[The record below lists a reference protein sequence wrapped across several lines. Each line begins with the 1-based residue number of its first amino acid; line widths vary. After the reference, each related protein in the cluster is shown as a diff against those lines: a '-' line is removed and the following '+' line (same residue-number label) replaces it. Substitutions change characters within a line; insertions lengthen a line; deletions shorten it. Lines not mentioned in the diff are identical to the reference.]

1 MLELLLIERDV
12 IVSYDVPEM
21 SHEVAFR
28 FLFTLLLLDQN
39 RSLKAVIVFLLKQ
52 VEQRRM
58 LVSVNAYLLK
68 FVAEVVLD
76 RLLN

>member
-21 SHEVAFR
+21 SHEVVFR

-39 RSLKAVIVFLLKQ
+39 RSLKAVVVFLLQQ
-52 VEQRRM
+52 VEQGRI
-58 LVSVNAYLLK
+58 LVCIYAYLLK